1 MNATPS
7 TETRYD
13 AASRERLS
21 LGAWRVM
28 VRELW
33 DFRELIHRLVLR
45 NVSGQF
51 RQSYL
56 GYLWILLP
64 PIGTTVVF
72 SLLQRAQ
79 VVAITMPEGSMPY
92 PIFALLGATIWGFF
106 TQVVTMAT
114 SSISNSGALVSKIYF
129 PREILALS
137 AVGNAVVNLLIRL
150 LVVVLSFAALR
161 YVPHLASLGYLLLLI
176 PLTLLGVGIGL
187 LLAPINTMMNDISR
201 LLEFVFQF
209 GLFLAPTVYP
219 TPDPRFATDSWQ
231 VVLYW
236 AHQANPVSHYLYA
249 LHELVQHGTL
259 TWTPGLLI
267 SVVFSVLVFLAGWR
281 FFHATEPLLAERL

>member
-1 MNATPS
+1 MSATL
-7 TETRYD
+7 ETRYD

-21 LGAWRVM
+21 IGAWRVM
-28 VRELW
+28 VGELW
-33 DFRELIHRLVLR
+33 EFRELIHRLVLR

-51 RQSYL
+51 RQSFL

-92 PIFALLGATIWGFF
+92 PIFALLGATIWGYF
-106 TQVVTMAT
+106 TQVVMMAT
-114 SSISNSGALVSKIYF
+114 ASISNSGALVSKIYF
-129 PREILALS
+129 PREILTLS

-150 LVVVLSFAALR
+150 VVVVLSFAALR
-161 YVPHLASLGYLLLLI
+161 YAPHPACLGFLALLV
-176 PLTLLGVGIGL
+176 PLTLLGLGIGL
-187 LLAPINTMMNDISR
+187 LLAPVNTMMNDVSR
-201 LLEFVFQF
+201 MLEFLFQF

-219 TPDPRFATDSWQ
+219 TPNPGAAADTWQ
-231 VVLYW
+231 VALYW

-249 LHELVQHGTL
+249 LHELVQQGTL

-267 SVVFSVLVFLAGWR
+267 SVVFSFLVFLSGWR